1 MIRQLKSKNNIT
13 SFFLLIIFIIF
24 FSIKYK
30 LFADLFPGTDQA
42 FYTKW
47 IIDLGNS
54 KNFFPSGSDNFYLNL
69 LSDNN
74 SFLHNYFRRIFN
86 DVGVIYNTI
95 PILINLVFAKISN
108 YNIATYNIL
117 SIFFNCSIPLL
128 ISIFLLRDKKLSIK
142 KYIYVSTLCYLF
154 ITSFFAIF
162 FLAPFGIHNYS
173 LLFLI
178 MSVIVFNQNIKKTN
192 FFNLQVL
199 IFGILIPCFSHKF
212 NVIIIFSSIFFL
224 IILRSFNNFKFKK
237 DLLITTFLFLT
248 ILSPIFIFT
257 FFGERNLELL
267 KIFFSG
273 NSDLPEQSFIII
285 FFKYLSESVVS
296 SFKIFLIYFWKNL
309 GIIGTIL
316 FIISFFN
323 KKFVVIKFFII
334 SLFLLFIFLPL
345 SPYIDRLFN
354 YFLILSAFLICSFFS
369 IFFIDEKK
377 MNRIM
382 QTFFIVAIL
391 YNFSPLIFS
400 NLQNDIQ
407 NQLANRYSNNEIW
420 NRKIDKIIKIIGN
433 DNVLFYRYLAR
444 DVYFSN
450 YNKYDNTKN
459 VYSLP
464 SIYDLS
470 NKYINEDNQYIKNV
484 NFDKKKFRNTY
495 ILSFGS
501 KGSDKELNERFCF
514 LQKKF
519 YEKCGNLEI
528 VNYSNVNKPLKYE
541 GNTHIYML
549 NLYKSLD

>member
-1 MIRQLKSKNNIT
+1 
-13 SFFLLIIFIIF
+13 
-24 FSIKYK
+24 
-30 LFADLFPGTDQA
+30 
-42 FYTKW
+42 
-47 IIDLGNS
+47 
-54 KNFFPSGSDNFYLNL
+54 
-69 LSDNN
+69 
-74 SFLHNYFRRIFN
+74 
-86 DVGVIYNTI
+86 
-95 PILINLVFAKISN
+95 
-108 YNIATYNIL
+108 
-117 SIFFNCSIPLL
+117 
-128 ISIFLLRDKKLSIK
+128 
-142 KYIYVSTLCYLF
+142 
-154 ITSFFAIF
+154 
-162 FLAPFGIHNYS
+162 
-173 LLFLI
+173 
-178 MSVIVFNQNIKKTN
+178 
-192 FFNLQVL
+192 
-199 IFGILIPCFSHKF
+199 
-212 NVIIIFSSIFFL
+212 
-224 IILRSFNNFKFKK
+224 
-237 DLLITTFLFLT
+237 
-248 ILSPIFIFT
+248 
-257 FFGERNLELL
+257 
-267 KIFFSG
+267 
-273 NSDLPEQSFIII
+273 
-285 FFKYLSESVVS
+285 
-296 SFKIFLIYFWKNL
+296 
-309 GIIGTIL
+309 
-316 FIISFFN
+316 
-323 KKFVVIKFFII
+323 
-334 SLFLLFIFLPL
+334 
-345 SPYIDRLFN
+345 
-354 YFLILSAFLICSFFS
+354 
-369 IFFIDEKK
+369 
-377 MNRIM
+377 M